1 MSRTLRTAVALVI
14 ASLAVMPMSAESE
27 PNLEGWYVAEG
38 FDIDGTRYR
47 ALVALRRDAQSY
59 RVTMFVSQPSEAAEP
74 ELAAIGVALQS
85 GDVLAVNYYTPDHAR
100 LAVYRIEGQGRLTGQ
115 WILVGGDGTAHA
127 ETLTRI
133 SDALS
138 MAKVPSLA
146 PACVKGDAYSDPTF
160 LERGI

>member
-1 MSRTLRTAVALVI
+1 
-14 ASLAVMPMSAESE
+14 
-27 PNLEGWYVAEG
+27 
-38 FDIDGTRYR
+38 
-47 ALVALRRDAQSY
+47 VALRQDVQSY
-59 RVTMFVSQPSEAAEP
+59 RVTMFMSQPSEATEP

-100 LAVYRIEGQGRLTGQ
+100 LAMYRIEGQGRLTGQ

-138 MAKVPSLA
+138 MAKVPSLP
-146 PACVKGDAYSDPTF
+146 PACVKGGHCSRPPVVG
-160 LERGI
+160 RGI